1 MSSASS
7 PCYPESWLQ
16 AWEWQSHQVRYITP
30 GLSNTKPTV
39 VLIHG
44 FGACKEH
51 WRHNVS
57 ALASQWDVVA
67 LDLVGFGSSSKPKA
81 TLDGETP
88 EPGSLRYGIDGWADQ
103 VAAFVNEHLKTP
115 VVLVGNSIGG
125 VVALTAAQKL
135 ETQGRSAAGVVLV
148 DCAQRAIDDK
158 RVDEQ
163 PFGRRLSRPLLK
175 ALVKQ
180 RWLTTALFRSLA
192 QPPVIR
198 AVLKQA
204 YPTGGNVDDTLVN
217 VLHAATQ
224 DAGASESFRGFINLF
239 NDRLA
244 PDILK
249 ELSTP
254 VSVLWGSRDPWEP
267 IEEAKA
273 WTSIPCVQSFDSL
286 EGLGHCPHDEAP
298 ERVNPLLIERITALL
313 TAQATPAA

>member
-1 MSSASS
+1 MSSVSS

-30 GLSNTKPTV
+30 ELSNTKPTV

-175 ALVKQ
+175 ALVKK
-180 RWLTTALFRSLA
+180 TVAD
-192 QPPVIR
+192 
-198 AVLKQA
+198 
-204 YPTGGNVDDTLVN
+204 N
-217 VLHAATQ
+217 
-224 DAGASESFRGFINLF
+224 
-239 NDRLA
+239 
-244 PDILK
+244 
-249 ELSTP
+249 STVP
-254 VSVLWGSRDPWEP
+254 VSGPTPSHPSCVEAGLSHRWERRRH
-267 IEEAKA
+267 
-273 WTSIPCVQSFDSL
+273 
-286 EGLGHCPHDEAP
+286 LGECAP
-298 ERVNPLLIERITALL
+298 RSNTRCWSERILPRL
-313 TAQATPAA
+313 HQSVQ